1 MSQGECP
8 TPRRVAV
15 VGAGAAGTLT
25 AVHLASGHPQGRRG
39 ARLEILIVDPAD
51 RVGRGVAYST
61 TDYRHLLNV
70 PAKGMSAFPDEPH
83 HFLDWLCRHV
93 DPRTTPG
100 DFARRSD
107 FAAYLDDTLRTV
119 VAENDG
125 VTFVH
130 RRSRATGLTVRGGR
144 VDLTLADGALVRADA
159 AVVAPGVFAPG
170 TAWAPAGLL
179 ADDRFVADPWAPGAL
194 AAVPDRGDVLLVGT
208 GLTGVDVALT
218 LDGPGR
224 TVHLVSRRGR
234 LPAVHASGR
243 YESAGA
249 PLPELVSVARRSR
262 PADLDHLR
270 HLVARTVRDAI
281 RGRRDWRAAFDTLR
295 PLTGALWSSLS
306 DGDRARFMR
315 EDAAW
320 WDLHRHRMAP
330 ASAAALHDMRH
341 AGRLSVG
348 ADEVAAVTRVRD
360 RLEVRL
366 RSGRVLRVAA
376 VVNCTGPLGDV
387 RRAGD
392 PFLDHLL
399 AAGVATPGPLGLGLA
414 TDDGRL
420 VDARGT
426 SVAPVWTLGAMR
438 RGELWETTAVPEI
451 RGQAVAVAA
460 AVHRDVALASGRPG
474 RSAQPADVAPGRTP
488 GGTVGTGA
496 LAGATAGSPSGR
508 WHAP

>member
-1 MSQGECP
+1 MAQGECP

-25 AVHLASGHPQGRRG
+25 AVHLAAGHSRGRRG
-39 ARLEILIVDPAD
+39 ERLEILLVDPAA
-51 RVGRGVAYST
+51 RPGRGVAYST
-61 TDYRHLLNV
+61 DDDRHLLNV
-70 PAKGMSAFPDEPH
+70 PATGMSALPDRPH

-93 DPRTTPG
+93 DSRTAPA

-107 FAAYLDDTLRTV
+107 FAAYLDDTLGTV
-119 VAENDG
+119 VAEADG
-125 VTFVH
+125 VTLVH
-130 RRSRATGLTVRGGR
+130 RRARATGLTVCGGR
-144 VDLTLADGALVRADA
+144 VDLTLADGTQQRADA

-170 TAWAPAGLL
+170 TAWAPDELV
-179 ADDRFVADPWAPGAL
+179 ADDLFVADPWAPGAL

-218 LDGPGR
+218 LDRPGR
-224 TVHLVSRRGR
+224 TLHLVSRRGR
-234 LPAVHASGR
+234 LPAVHANDR
-243 YESAGA
+243 AETAGA

-270 HLVARTVRDAI
+270 RLVARTVLDAV
-281 RGRRDWRAAFDTLR
+281 RERRDWRPAFDTLR

-306 DGDRARFMR
+306 AGDRARFIR

-330 ASAAALHDMRH
+330 ASAAALHDMRRD
-341 AGRLSVG
+341 GRLTVG
-348 ADEVAAVTRVRD
+348 ADEVAGVARVRG

-387 RRAGD
+387 RRATD

-399 AAGVATPGPLGLGLA
+399 AAGVATAGPLGLGLA

-426 SVAPVWTLGAMR
+426 SAAPVWTLGAMR
-438 RGELWETTAVPEI
+438 RGELWESTAVPEI
-451 RGQAVAVAA
+451 RGQAARVATAVHQHLAASARRRPRPVPSVDDVTGRPLPTTAEAASAYAA
-460 AVHRDVALASGRPG
+460 AAE
-474 RSAQPADVAPGRTP
+474 
-488 GGTVGTGA
+488 
-496 LAGATAGSPSGR
+496 
-508 WHAP
+508 